1 MNIALTSSRKSLI
14 LLIFTLA
21 ATFAAS
27 ANPVSVSRARAVGST
42 WLSARGHAGI
52 VKLDVMESP
61 FAGVYV
67 FNADGGGFVLV
78 AADDCARPVL
88 GYSLT
93 GSFRIED
100 MPANVRSWL
109 EDYGREIGKAKDVKQ
124 GSRGDAIAAEWRQL
138 SAGVAP
144 EQPLTTAVSPMLTTT
159 WDQSPLYNDMCP
171 YDYVYGQRVVTGCV
185 ATATAQIM
193 KYWNHPATGYG
204 SHSYL
209 AQNDHI
215 NYGVLSANFGA
226 TSYAW
231 DIMPNA
237 LTVASS
243 QAEHDAVALL
253 MLHVGIAVEMH
264 YNVSSQNGSGAYN
277 HSDYY
282 PSSMS
287 ALVN

>member
-1 MNIALTSSRKSLI
+1 MKRIILSI
-14 LLIFTLA
+14 LLLA
-21 ATFAAS
+21 MFFAAK
-27 ANPVSVSRARAVGST
+27 ANPVGVEQARKVGAS
-42 WLSARGHAGI
+42 WLSARGHSGA
-52 VKLDVMESP
+52 VKLDVAESP
-61 FAGVYV
+61 FAEVYV

-78 AADDCARPVL
+78 AADDCSRPVL

-93 GSFRIED
+93 GSFRIEE

-109 EDYGREIGKAKDVKQ
+109 EDYGREIGKTKEKKQ
-124 GSRGDAIAAEWRQL
+124 GSRNNANANEWRLL
-138 SAGVAP
+138 SAGAAP

-171 YDYVYGQRVVTGCV
+171 YDSVYGQRVVTGCV

-204 SHSYL
+204 SHSYV

-226 TSYAW
+226 TNYEW
-231 DIMPNA
+231 NIMPNA
-237 LTVASS
+237 LTSASS
-243 QAEHDAVALL
+243 QAEIDAVALL
-253 MLHVGIAVEMH
+253 MYHVGIAIEMQ
-264 YNVSSQNGSGAYN
+264 YNVSSQGGSGSTK
-277 HSDYY
+277 HSDSY

-287 ALVN
+287 AM